1 MNRVGIF
8 QLNPNAIC
16 LTVINELLVV
26 CVWTINGSYIVVA
39 NIGSFDGKRNK
50 ALQRLVLSTAL
61 YKLCYN
67 KV

>member
-1 MNRVGIF
+1 MNEVGVF

-16 LTVINELLVV
+16 LTVINELLIV
-26 CVWTINGSYIVVA
+26 CVWTIYGVYIVVT
-39 NIGSFDGKRNK
+39 NIGSFDTKRNK

-61 YKLCYN
+61 YKQCYN